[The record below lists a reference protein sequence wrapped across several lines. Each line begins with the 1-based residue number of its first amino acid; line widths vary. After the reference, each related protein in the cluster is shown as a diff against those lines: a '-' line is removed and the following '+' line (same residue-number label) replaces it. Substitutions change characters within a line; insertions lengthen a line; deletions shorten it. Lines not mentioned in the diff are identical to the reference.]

1 MDNLDDNRAQAKAA
15 FSLLLICSAL
25 SLALWF
31 IPYVGFLTYPFRIFV
46 TLIHETG
53 HALAS
58 WLTFGQVNRIELDW
72 SGNGVTWTNGG
83 VRLLVSSAG
92 YLGATAY
99 GAALLLLLRRARMAR
114 VVAFASAAVLLSIT
128 IFLGG
133 NLTVWVVGMF
143 FGLGLLALSLIKSQ
157 RFVHFFMSFLAVQS
171 VLNALYDLRVLIY
184 LSAFEPDRP
193 TDAQN
198 MAAATNQLIPAAVWA
213 IGWAAMA
220 LAILVVTLA
229 VYYRSLRAQPDPGAL
244 ISLTKVNAKEAAI

>member
-1 MDNLDDNRAQAKAA
+1 MDNPESNRAQAKSA
-15 FSLLLICSAL
+15 FTLLLICSAL
-25 SLALWF
+25 TVALWF
-31 IPYVGFLTYPFRIFV
+31 VPYIGFLTYPFRIFV

-58 WLTFGQVNRIELDW
+58 WATFGQVNRIELDW
-72 SGNGVTWTNGG
+72 NGNGVTWTNGG
-83 VRLLVSSAG
+83 ARLLVSSAG
-92 YLGATAY
+92 YLGATLY
-99 GAALLLLLRRARMAR
+99 GAGLLLFLRRANMAR
-114 VVAFASAAVLLSIT
+114 VAAFVSSAVLLSIT

-133 NLTVWVVGMF
+133 NLTVWIAGVF
-143 FGLGLLALSLIKSQ
+143 FGLGLLALSLVKSQ

-220 LAILVVTLA
+220 LAILTFTLA

-244 ISLTKVNAKEAAI
+244 IPLGKVNAKEAAI

>member
-1 MDNLDDNRAQAKAA
+1 MDNPESNHAQARSA
-15 FSLLLICSAL
+15 FALLLICTAL
-25 SLALWF
+25 TVVLWF
-31 IPYVGFLTYPFRIFV
+31 VPYVGFLTYPFRIFV

-58 WLTFGQVNRIELDW
+58 WATFGRVNRIELDW

-83 VRLLVSSAG
+83 ARLLVSSAG
-92 YLGATAY
+92 YLGATSY
-99 GAALLLLLRRARMAR
+99 GAGLLLFLRRANMAR
-114 VVAFASAAVLLSIT
+114 VAAFVSSAVLLSIT

-133 NLTVWVVGMF
+133 NLTVWIAGVF
-143 FGLGLLALSLIKSQ
+143 FGLGLLALSLVKSQ

-229 VYYRSLRAQPDPGAL
+229 VYYRSLHARPAPGAL